1 MTYEFTAY
9 ADRQL
14 QKLPRDVQRRIIEK
28 VRFYLATEQPL
39 HFADS
44 IKGAGGK
51 VYRYRIG
58 GYRVI
63 FDWLGDRIR
72 VTKVDVRPSVY

>member
-1 MTYEFTAY
+1 MTYEFTTH

-14 QKLPRDVQRRIIEK
+14 QKLPIDVQRRIVEK
-28 VRFYLATEQPL
+28 IKFYLATEQPL

-44 IKGAGGK
+44 IKGSQGK
-51 VYRYRIG
+51 AYRYRIG

-63 FDWLGDRIR
+63 FDWLGDCIRI
-72 VTKVDVRPSVY
+72 TKVDLRPRVY